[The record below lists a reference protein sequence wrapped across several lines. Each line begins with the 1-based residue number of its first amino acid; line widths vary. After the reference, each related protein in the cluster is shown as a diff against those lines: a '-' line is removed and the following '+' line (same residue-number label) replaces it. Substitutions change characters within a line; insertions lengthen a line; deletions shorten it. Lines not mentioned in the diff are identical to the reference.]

1 MLIRTYAMDVP
12 LFIAG
17 LLALVAASVHGIG
30 GDRLVLQKL
39 WREPL
44 PRTYFGGPA
53 MTRSMIHVTWHVT
66 TFAFLS
72 TGVGM
77 VLSASVLDGDA
88 ADAVAA
94 FCAAAST
101 GFAAIAAGMAA
112 ARHPPRALAQHP
124 GPVVLA
130 LTAALAWWGAL

>member
-1 MLIRTYAMDVP
+1 MDVP
-12 LFIAG
+12 LFLAG
-17 LLALVAASVHGIG
+17 LLAVVAAGVHGIAG
-30 GDRLVLQKL
+30 ERLVLRML
-39 WREPL
+39 WCEQL
-44 PRTYFGGPA
+44 PRTQFGGPS

-77 VLSASVLDGDA
+77 LVSASMLDGDA
-88 ADAVAA
+88 ADAVAL
-94 FCAAAST
+94 FCAAAFT

-124 GPVVLA
+124 GPAVLA
-130 LTAALAWWGAL
+130 LTAALAWWGVL